1 MKAVLLRAKGGPEVL
16 HLEEVPEPTPGPDDV
31 LIRAKSVGV
40 NFADHLM
47 RIGAYPA
54 GELPIV
60 PGLEAVGVVDRT
72 GANVSGLQ
80 PGQAVLAW
88 TRSTYA
94 ELAVA
99 PAWAVL
105 PAPPGLT
112 FDQLAALPVA
122 FGTAWHALVTRA
134 QLQPGERVVVHA
146 AGSGVGSAAIAL
158 AKALG
163 AWVMATAGQD
173 WKLERA
179 RALGA
184 DATVNYATQD
194 LGAELQRLTNG
205 QGVQIVL
212 EGVGKATFAASVAC
226 LAPEG
231 RLVIYGAPSGP
242 RVELDTRLAIN
253 RNLTLYGMS
262 ITTSPVF
269 RESIAAF
276 GREALPWFSSG
287 KLAPIMDRIYP
298 LAEAGEAH
306 QRMMDRDQFGKLILH
321 VAD

>member
-1 MKAVLLRAKGGPEVL
+1 MRAVRLHEKGGPEVL
-16 HLEEVPEPTPGPDDV
+16 RVDDVPEPTPGPDEV
-31 LIRAKSVGV
+31 LIRVKSVGV

-54 GELPIV
+54 GELPIT
-60 PGLEAVGVVDRT
+60 PGLEAVGTVERT
-72 GANVSGLQ
+72 GSNVLGLQ
-80 PGQAVLAW
+80 AGQSVLAW
-88 TRSTYA
+88 TRPTYA

-99 PAWAVL
+99 PAWAVQ
-105 PAPPGLT
+105 PAPAGLS
-112 FDQLAALPVA
+112 FDQLAAIPVA
-122 FGTAWHALVTRA
+122 YGTAWHALVTCAR
-134 QLQPGERVVVHA
+134 LQPSERVLVHA

-163 AWVMATAGQD
+163 AWVIATAGQD

-194 LGAELQRLTNG
+194 VAAELQKSTDG
-205 QGVQIVL
+205 QGVHVAL
-212 EGVGKATFAASVAC
+212 EGVGKATFAASVAS

-242 RVELDTRLAIN
+242 RVELDTRLPIN
-253 RNLTLYGMS
+253 RNLTLFGMS
-262 ITTSPVF
+262 ITTSPAF
-269 RESIAAF
+269 RDSIAAF
-276 GREALPWFSSG
+276 ARNALPWFSSR
-287 KLAPIMDRIYP
+287 KLAPIVDRVYP
-298 LAEAGEAH
+298 LVEAGVAH
-306 QRMMDRDQFGKLILH
+306 QRMMDRDLFGKLILH